1 MAARTFRVLTTTSL
15 AGLSVLVVVT
25 SSGLL
30 SPWLS
35 MTTDKSFQLVAA
47 LFAVFGYVWT
57 ARGRTGVG
65 RRWRLWMAAAS
76 VGLAAGLA
84 LLTVGTM
91 LGMSRT
97 IAVFASVAFVMA
109 PLLSAAGVIELA
121 RGEHAEEPAPVPARR
136 YGGAMLVVD
145 ALIIIGSLAFLFW
158 VASAIPSG
166 APRSWFGS
174 WAGMATLLVH
184 PAAYVVLLGLV
195 ATLSRVRQTARKLP
209 VVFLSISFACQSASG
224 WLFAYLISKA
234 AGPVPPIADVGFMV
248 GTLFFALAPWTPA
261 GRPAAAREPGRLQAG
276 DYLHLVV
283 PYVPLVITGVFI
295 AIGTALGIQLG
306 TWQVYLGLFCVGLI
320 MVRQL
325 LTSADNQRLLTRLQD
340 SQRQLEYQAYHDSL
354 TGLANRMVFRDRLSN
369 AIRSRIDEHRPLMLL
384 FIDVDD
390 FKAVNDR
397 FGHAAGDAVLR
408 AVGER
413 LRGCVVATDTV
424 ARLGGDEFGVLL
436 EGTEHPPEE
445 VGQRVL
451 SALQVPYAIAGQ
463 QHVARASIGVVCLTV
478 FEHDLT
484 ADKLLGLA
492 DAAMYSAKRRGKGR
506 LIVHGTGV
514 EVTAADGPAVDGAA
528 AGAGALR

>member
-1 MAARTFRVLTTTSL
+1 MAARTFRVLTTTAL
-15 AGLSVLVVVT
+15 AGLALLVVVT
-25 SSGLL
+25 SSGML
-30 SPWLS
+30 SWWAS
-35 MTTDKSFQLVAA
+35 MITDKAFQLVAA
-47 LFAVFGYVWT
+47 LFAVFGYAWT

-65 RRWRLWMAAAS
+65 RRWRWWMAAAS
-76 VGLAAGLA
+76 VGLAFGLGA
-84 LLTVGTM
+84 LTVGSVF
-91 LGMSRT
+91 GMSRT
-97 IAVFASVAFVMA
+97 IAILASVAFVVA
-109 PLLSAAGVIELA
+109 PLLSMAGMVEFA
-121 RGEHAEEPAPVPARR
+121 RGEHSEVAAPVMKRR
-136 YGGAMLVVD
+136 YGGAMLLVD
-145 ALIIIGSLAFLFW
+145 ALIILGSLSFLVW

-166 APRSWFGS
+166 APRSWFNGG
-174 WAGMATLLVH
+174 AGMITLLIH
-184 PAAYVVLLGLV
+184 PAAYVVLLGVV
-195 ATLSRVRQTARKLP
+195 ATLSRVRLPARQLP

-224 WLFAYLISKA
+224 WLFAYLISK
-234 AGPVPPIADVGFMV
+234 GTGHVPPIADIGFMA
-248 GTLFFALAPWTPA
+248 GTLVFALAPWAPVEQKPG
-261 GRPAAAREPGRLQAG
+261 GRESVRLQAG

-306 TWQVYLGLFCVGLI
+306 IWQVYLGLFCVGLI
-320 MVRQL
+320 MIRQL
-325 LTSADNQRLLTRLQD
+325 LTSADNMRLLKRLQD

-354 TGLANRMVFRDRLSN
+354 TGLANRVVFRDRLAK
-369 AIRSRIDEHRPLMLL
+369 AINSRIEEHRPLMLL

-436 EGTEHPPEE
+436 DGTEYPPEE
-445 VGQRVL
+445 VGERVL
-451 SALQVPYAIAGQ
+451 AALQVPYAIAGQ

-492 DAAMYSAKRRGKGR
+492 DAAMYTAKRRGKAR

-514 EVTAADGPAVDGAA
+514 EVTAEGQDQSRPLGVS
-528 AGAGALR
+528 R